1 VAHSLDAPVLRLH
14 RLSFV
19 PDGDEVVVGRR
30 DIDSY
35 GVFPPDGAALVRELS
50 AGRSLPDAERWYEA
64 TYGEKVD
71 IDGLVAVLDELQ
83 FVRGQ
88 HEAVAGDA
96 PPVRWQHL
104 GRALFSPAA
113 LAAYLSV
120 IVAAVAIAI
129 AQPAL
134 APRPGNVFFA
144 SSFVVVEL
152 TIVFGQLPL
161 SAIHEL
167 AHLLA
172 ARRLG
177 LASRIRLSNRF
188 YFVVFETSMDGLVGV
203 PRRQRYLPMLAGI
216 GADIVAMASLTLVAA
231 LTRGDDGSLVSG
243 VCLALAFSTLPRIVW
258 QFYFFLQTDIYYL
271 AATVLGCID
280 LHRTSRQWLGNRVNR
295 VLGRHDRL
303 LDEDSWHPHDR
314 RAARWYGPLMVAG
327 YTTAIVMALLVALP
341 VAWRLFGGAIKA
353 LLSSDSAPTHVWD
366 ATVLFVLSTA
376 HLSLAAYLA
385 WRDRHRDRTANPRQH
400 AALEASAT

>member
-1 VAHSLDAPVLRLH
+1 MALSVDAPVLRFH

-35 GVFPPDGAALVRELS
+35 GVFPPDGAALVRELD
-50 AGRSLPDAERWYEA
+50 AGRSVPDAERWYEA

-71 IDGLVAVLDELQ
+71 IDGLVAVLADLEFLRGEDEP
-83 FVRGQ
+83 
-88 HEAVAGDA
+88 VAGDA
-96 PPVRWQHL
+96 PPVGWQRL
-104 GRALFSPAA
+104 GRAVFSP
-113 LAAYLSV
+113 LASAIYLAV
-120 IVAAVAIAI
+120 VVAAIVIAFTE
-129 AQPAL
+129 PSL

-144 SSFVVVEL
+144 TSFVAVEL

-172 ARRLG
+172 GRRLG
-177 LASRIRLSNRF
+177 LASTDPPVQPLLLRCVRDDAGR
-188 YFVVFETSMDGLVGV
+188 
-203 PRRQRYLPMLAGI
+203 PRRRAPTAAI
-216 GADIVAMASLTLVAA
+216 PSDARRDWAPISSRWPCLTVVAA
-231 LTRGDDGSLVSG
+231 VTRGDGDSLVSG

-258 QFYFFLQTDIYYL
+258 QFYLFLQTDIYYL

-280 LHRTSRQWLGNRVNR
+280 LHGTSRQWLANRVNR

-303 LDEDSWHPHDR
+303 VDESTWHPHDR

-327 YTTAIVMALLVALP
+327 YTAAVVMAVLVAIPL
-341 VAWRLFGGAIKA
+341 AWHLFGGAAKA
-353 LLSSDSAPTHVWD
+353 LLSDGSAPADVWD
-366 ATVLFVLSTA
+366 AGVLFILSAA
-376 HLSLAAYLA
+376 HVSLAGCLA
-385 WRDRHRDRTANPRQH
+385 WRDRRRSRSASVHHPTT
-400 AALEASAT
+400 LESLA